1 MDLLIFSKIN
11 EFVGKSV
18 CFDSFAIFSAE
29 YLGYVLIFILA
40 LFLLK
45 NFKKYWPVMLK
56 ALGVAFFARFI
67 IVELIRFLW
76 ERPRPFIENNINLL
90 LEHPATSS
98 FPSGHAAF
106 YFAFSTLVCFYN
118 KKLGTFFLIAA
129 LILSLSR
136 VYVGVH
142 WPSDILA
149 GAVIGIFSAWLVRN
163 ISKS

>member
-1 MDLLIFSKIN
+1 MDYLIFEKIN
-11 EFVGKSV
+11 SFVGKNV
-18 CFDSFAIFSAE
+18 CFDSLAIFSAE

-45 NFKKYWPVMLK
+45 NFKKYWPIMLK
-56 ALGVAFFARFI
+56 ALGTAVFARFV

-76 ERPRPFIENNINLL
+76 ERPRPFIESNINLL

-106 YFAFSTLVCFYN
+106 YFAFSALVYFYN
-118 KKLGTFFLIAA
+118 KKLGALFLIAT

-142 WPSDILA
+142 WPSDVLA
-149 GAVIGIFSAWLVRN
+149 GAVIGIFSAWLVKN
-163 ISKS
+163 ISK

>member
-1 MDLLIFSKIN
+1 MEYLIFEKIN
-11 EFVGKSV
+11 SFVGKSV

-40 LFLLK
+40 LFLLT
-45 NFKKYWPVMLK
+45 NFKKYWPIMLK
-56 ALGVAFFARFI
+56 ALGTAVFARFV

-76 ERPRPFIENNINLL
+76 ERPRPFIESNINLL

-106 YFAFSTLVCFYN
+106 YFAFSTLVYFYN
-118 KKLGTFFLIAA
+118 KKLGVLFLIAT

-142 WPSDILA
+142 WPLDILA
-149 GAVIGIFSAWLVRN
+149 GAVIGIFSAWLVKN
-163 ISKS
+163 ISK

>member
-1 MDLLIFSKIN
+1 MEYLIFEKIN
-11 EFVGKSV
+11 SFVGKSV
-18 CFDSFAIFSAE
+18 CFDSLAIFCAE

-45 NFKKYWPVMLK
+45 NFKKYWLVMLK
-56 ALGVAFFARFI
+56 ALGVAVFARFI

-90 LEHPATSS
+90 LEHPASPS

-106 YFAFSTLVCFYN
+106 YFAFSTLVYFYN
-118 KKLGTFFLIAA
+118 KKLGTLFLIASA
-129 LILSLSR
+129 FISFSR
-136 VYVGVH
+136 VYAGLH
-142 WPSDILA
+142 WPSDVLV
-149 GAVIGIFSAWLVRN
+149 GALIGIFSALVIQK